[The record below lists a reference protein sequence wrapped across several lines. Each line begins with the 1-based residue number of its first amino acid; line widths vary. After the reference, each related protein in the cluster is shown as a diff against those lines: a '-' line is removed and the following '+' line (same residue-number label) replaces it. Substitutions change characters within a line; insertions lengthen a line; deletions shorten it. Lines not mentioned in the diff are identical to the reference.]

1 MSVVA
6 AKWAKRQRVRTTCRV
21 VLGALAD
28 RADKQ
33 GQCWPSQATIAA
45 DTGLAIRTVRL
56 VLAELTDA
64 GVIHR
69 AARGNRLG
77 GRATDLITLTLDCD
91 FDLLEVAEAASD
103 ESPFAADDAGKGGE
117 GYRQI
122 KDGLAAYEGRV
133 SGTTCRGKNLTG
145 TQRNLLPSREGTF
158 QEKALY
164 GGASGAALPDP
175 FGDDAFGPALQHGE
189 DSDDWDLHDLA
200 GEDAR

>member
-1 MSVVA
+1 MSVIA
-6 AKWAKRQRVRTTCRV
+6 AKWAKRQRVRTTCRI

-45 DTGLAIRTVRL
+45 DTGLAVRTVRL
-56 VLAELTDA
+56 VLAELTTA
-64 GVIHR
+64 EVIQR
-69 AARGNRLG
+69 VPRGNRFG
-77 GRATDLITLTLDCD
+77 GRATDLITLNLGRD
-91 FDLLEVAEAASD
+91 FDLLTVIEVAPE
-103 ESPFAADDAGKGGE
+103 ELPFAADDATKGGE

-145 TQRNLLPSREGTF
+145 TQRNLYPSREETF

-164 GGASGAALPDP
+164 GGAPGAAPPDP
-175 FGDDAFGPALQHGE
+175 FGDDAFGPTLHHGE
-189 DSDDWDLHDLA
+189 DHDDWDLHDVA
-200 GEDAR
+200 EEDAR